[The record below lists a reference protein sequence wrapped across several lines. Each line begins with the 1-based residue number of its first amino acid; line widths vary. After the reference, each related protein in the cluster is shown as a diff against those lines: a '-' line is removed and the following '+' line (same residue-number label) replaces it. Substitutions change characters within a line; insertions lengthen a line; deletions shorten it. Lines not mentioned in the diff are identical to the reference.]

1 VPQVRTEGRSE
12 IKASDVMARHV
23 VTVEPDAPI
32 AKAVRLMLQNRISG
46 LPVVDGKGKLVGI
59 VTEGDFL
66 RRTETGTELMR
77 RRHWLEFLL
86 GPGPLAKEYV
96 RTRARRVDEVMTPDV
111 VTVDEDAPVNE
122 IVRRME
128 QRGIKRVPVVREGL
142 VVGIVSRINL
152 LHALAAV
159 LGEAPAVP
167 VEDTVLRERVL
178 AEIEKQNWAPRIGID
193 VSVHNGV
200 VELWGTIL
208 DERVRL
214 AFRVAAENVP
224 GVKAVQDHLCWV
236 EPLSSMV
243 IEAPAGAARRR
254 L

>member
-77 RRHWLEFLL
+77 RPHWLEFLL
-86 GPGPLAKEYV
+86 GPGPFAKEYV

-111 VTVDEDAPVNE
+111 VTVDE
-122 IVRRME
+122 
-128 QRGIKRVPVVREGL
+128 
-142 VVGIVSRINL
+142 
-152 LHALAAV
+152 
-159 LGEAPAVP
+159 
-167 VEDTVLRERVL
+167 VLR
-178 AEIEKQNWAPRIGID
+178 
-193 VSVHNGV
+193 
-200 VELWGTIL
+200 
-208 DERVRL
+208 
-214 AFRVAAENVP
+214 
-224 GVKAVQDHLCWV
+224 
-236 EPLSSMV
+236 
-243 IEAPAGAARRR
+243 
-254 L
+254 

>member
-1 VPQVRTEGRSE
+1 
-12 IKASDVMARHV
+12 
-23 VTVEPDAPI
+23 
-32 AKAVRLMLQNRISG
+32 
-46 LPVVDGKGKLVGI
+46 
-59 VTEGDFL
+59 
-66 RRTETGTELMR
+66 
-77 RRHWLEFLL
+77 
-86 GPGPLAKEYV
+86 
-96 RTRARRVDEVMTPDV
+96 
-111 VTVDEDAPVNE
+111 VNE

-128 QRGIKRVPVVREGL
+128 QRGIKRVPVIREGL

-159 LGEAPAVP
+159 LAEAPAVP

-193 VSVHNGV
+193 ISVHNGV

-236 EPLSSMV
+236 EPLSGMV
-243 IEAPAGAARRR
+243 IETPAGAARRR